1 MRLHKNRPA
10 LAALGLLA
18 LFSLGACVA
27 PGSRSSG
34 QGMHAMHNL
43 SSEYDFLVEMI
54 PHHQEAVDSS
64 LLASGRT
71 QRPELKLF
79 VDTIASDQAREIAL
93 MNEWLRTWYP
103 DRVAEAAYSP
113 MMRPVEGLSADR
125 ADRSYLED
133 MIMHHR
139 MAVMM
144 ADGLLK
150 ARFTVRPELADFAR
164 GIIKAQNAEIER
176 MEAWLKD
183 WYGLSASSHMM
194 H

>member
-1 MRLHKNRPA
+1 MFLHRFRPA
-10 LAALGLLA
+10 LATLALVA
-18 LFSLGACVA
+18 LFSLSACLA
-27 PGSRSSG
+27 PGSRAPM
-34 QGMHAMHNL
+34 QGMRGMHD
-43 SSEYDFLVEMI
+43 SASEYEFLVEMI

-64 LLASGRT
+64 LLAGART
-71 QRPELKLF
+71 QKPELKLF
-79 VDTIASDQAREIAL
+79 VDTIASDQTREIAL
-93 MNEWLRTWYP
+93 MNEWLKNWYP
-103 DRVAEAAYSP
+103 GKVSEPAYSP
-113 MMRPVEGLSADR
+113 MMRPVEGLSADK

-150 ARFTVRPELADFAR
+150 ARFPVHPELADFAR
-164 GIIKAQNAEIER
+164 GIIRAQNAEIER

-183 WYGLSASSHMM
+183 WYGVSASSPGM

>member
-1 MRLHKNRPA
+1 MRLHTNRLA
-10 LAALGLLA
+10 LATIALTA
-18 LFSLGACVA
+18 IFSLSACLA
-27 PGSRSSG
+27 PGSRSSMR
-34 QGMHAMHNL
+34 GMRDMHE
-43 SSEYDFLVEMI
+43 SASEYEFLVEMI
-54 PHHQEAVDSS
+54 AHHQEAVDSS
-64 LLASGRT
+64 LLAGART
-71 QRPELKLF
+71 QKPELKLF

-93 MNEWLRTWYP
+93 MNGWLGSWYP
-103 DRVAEAAYSP
+103 GRALEAAYSS
-113 MMRPVEGLSADR
+113 MMRPVDGLSAER

-183 WYGLSASSHMM
+183 WYGVSGSSHMM